1 MRVVLDTNV
10 VLSGLLWDGNPERL
24 LDAAGNG
31 SLQLVTSEALID
43 ELARVLT
50 RAKFAAKLEEKNLSV
65 VEIVARYRELAE
77 IIEPASIDEARL
89 RDPDDLALLA
99 CAVAAKVVAVV
110 SGDDDVRD
118 LGGNYQGI
126 LVLSPMECLGRLS
139 A

>member
-31 SLQLVTSEALID
+31 SLELVTSEALIA
-43 ELARVLT
+43 ELAGVLI
-50 RAKFAAKLEEKNLSV
+50 RAKFAVKLGEKSLSAA
-65 VEIVARYRELAE
+65 EIVARYRELAE
-77 IIEPASIDEARL
+77 IIEPASIEEARL

-99 CAVAAKVVAVV
+99 CAVAAKVDAVV

-118 LGGNYQGI
+118 LGRIYQGI
-126 LVLSPMECLGRLS
+126 LVLSPKECLGRLS